1 MYVIIIQLAYQ
12 VVCPFL
18 VVKLLIL
25 LSANSFNVY
34 LGNPI
39 CTPPHLWEVSP
50 VSVAFQSSW
59 VSVWW
64 TMCLSHPCTIHCQIL
79 PCALFVSSREL
90 VVLFFMSVV
99 SQAPQHFGPCEVEAS
114 YDSCFQSFCH
124 MKTITCHIV
133 NGNFNVVFNHYER
146 EN

>member
-1 MYVIIIQLAYQ
+1 MCTWEIPYVLHPISEKFPQCHLPFRVPECRSDEQ
-12 VVCPFL
+12 CVC
-18 VVKLLIL
+18 LIL
-25 LSANSFNVY
+25 VQYIVRYCPVLYSSP
-34 LGNPI
+34 LG
-39 CTPPHLWEVSP
+39 
-50 VSVAFQSSW
+50 SW
-59 VSVWW
+59 L
-64 TMCLSHPCTIHCQIL
+64 C
-79 PCALFVSSREL
+79 FVF
-90 VVLFFMSVV
+90 VSVV